1 MTGLF
6 ISGDTMRPAKILLPL
21 LLLASLGVQAAPLDD
36 ALQAFNSGKYS
47 QAAELLAPLAR
58 SGNAVAQQHLGLL
71 YYHGSGVK
79 EDELAAAALWKKS
92 AAQGNVEAMFR
103 LAYAYTFSEQVART
117 VGDPELE
124 AVKMYFDAANAGHAE
139 AQFNLGMMFLTGK
152 GVVKDRSEALRWIQM
167 AAAQGHPE
175 AKSFLT
181 TDSGNG
187 K

>member
-1 MTGLF
+1 
-6 ISGDTMRPAKILLPL
+6 MRPAKILLPF

>member
-1 MTGLF
+1 
-6 ISGDTMRPAKILLPL
+6 MRPAKILLPL

-47 QAAELLAPLAR
+47 QAAEMLAPLAK

-71 YYHGSGVK
+71 YYHGRGVK

-117 VGDPELE
+117 VSDPELE

-175 AKSFLT
+175 AKSFIS